1 MIIVI
6 ISQVS
11 STRSLDIHLHRM
23 SAAFTCFSRFAHY
36 LTFSNSYYYATY
48 YCNDSLFMMMT
59 VDIVYSTGSK
69 YRQDVCAWQN
79 QKHLKW
85 AKSWNK
91 SPQKVLV
98 IIPQKCNMLCWHSFY
113 WYSFSITCH
122 KHHLCMLRAS
132 NPIVNDSLKSEKET
146 NCKLL
151 SQKIETGCTQKISK
165 LKYVP
170 NMTHIR
176 QFTEYC
182 HTLNIIIV
190 ITAFRPWL

>member
-1 MIIVI
+1 MILAGFINKI
-6 ISQVS
+6 AGHPLAQNERCLHMFLQVCS
-11 STRSLDIHLHRM
+11 S
-23 SAAFTCFSRFAHY
+23 FA
-36 LTFSNSYYYATY
+36 FSNSLLYSTY
-48 YCNDSLFMMMT
+48 CRNDSLFMMMT
-59 VDIVYSTGSK
+59 VVSVDTVYSTGSK

-91 SPQKVLV
+91 SPKKVLV

-146 NCKLL
+146 NCQLL
-151 SQKIETGCTQKISK
+151 SQKIKTGCTQKIST
-165 LKYVP
+165 LKFVP
-170 NMTHIR
+170 NMT
-176 QFTEYC
+176 
-182 HTLNIIIV
+182 
-190 ITAFRPWL
+190 